1 MSEFN
6 NTLTVKQLKEMI
18 KDKSDDYEIEF
29 YIFGEDER
37 GVEDICLLNPRD
49 ICTGEDIELG
59 FDLAKFN
66 RYGYYP
72 RTIYCK
78 EQEEVNSLMNLD
90 SIEKLRQECIRERKH
105 FINNLEEV
113 SDEV

>member
-6 NTLTVKQLKEMI
+6 NTLTVGQLKEMI

-29 YIFGEDER
+29 YIFGEDEL
-37 GVEDICLLNPRD
+37 GAEDICLLNPRD
-49 ICTGEDIELG
+49 ICTGEDIEIG

-72 RTIYCK
+72 RTIYCG
-78 EQEEVNSLMNLD
+78 EQEGVYGLMDLD
-90 SIEKLRQECIRERKH
+90 SIEKLKRKCILERKR
-105 FINNLEEV
+105 FINNL
-113 SDEV
+113 

>member
-78 EQEEVNSLMNLD
+78 GHDGLMDLD
-90 SIEKLRQECIRERKH
+90 SIEKLKQECIRERKH

-113 SDEV
+113 THETSN

>member
-29 YIFGEDER
+29 YILGEDEL
-37 GVEDICLLNPRD
+37 GTEDICLLNPRN

-66 RYGYYP
+66 RFGYYP

-78 EQEEVNSLMNLD
+78 EQEGFDGLMNLD

-105 FINNLEEV
+105 FINNLEKV
-113 SDEV
+113 SDDN